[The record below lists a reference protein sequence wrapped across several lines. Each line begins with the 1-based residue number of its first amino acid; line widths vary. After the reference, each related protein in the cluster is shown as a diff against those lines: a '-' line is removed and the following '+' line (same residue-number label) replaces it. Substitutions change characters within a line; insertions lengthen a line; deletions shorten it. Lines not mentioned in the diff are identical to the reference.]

1 MVLTNKQSGTLF
13 THVKISCLPTLF
25 RKSLLCLIYPSLIL
39 PSFIFGQYIYWDVDG
54 NTAGASSGTTANG
67 NWADSSWSN
76 NSNGNVSTSNWTNTN
91 TAHFS
96 AGSDATGNSS
106 IVANLSSVVLTGIT
120 VEEGNVFIT
129 AGSGDLTLSGTANF
143 SISENSSLSIS
154 ESLLYGGNT
163 LNKAGKGLFTFGA
176 NNVDASGTTTISQ
189 GKIDVASGVTLSGGV
204 TGSGSLKSVIGG
216 LGTVDSVTLGGSSNE
231 IDFISPGLGN
241 ASSLT
246 SSSSQ
251 NQISTQRSS
260 DAVGTFT
267 ATTLNWNN
275 GGVYDWEIKDFNPGT
290 TSGAYDVLSFSTL
303 NFESGQ
309 TFGIN
314 IMSVSDG
321 AGTIG
326 SVASGNTVSSDFS
339 GNSGFLFL
347 KGSTVNGIG
356 SGDVSSSFSIRT
368 DDFDFQ
374 QGHWYGD
381 WGVYR
386 DGGNFYLTY
395 SAVPEP
401 STYAMVFVLCGF
413 LALNRSSFRY
423 WKKLKSFSTRS
434 LRNFIRGG
442 ICLYAK
448 RRSHE

>member
-1 MVLTNKQSGTLF
+1 MLLTRKQSGTLF
-13 THVKISCLPTLF
+13 THVKISCLATVV
-25 RKSLLCLIYPSLIL
+25 RKSLLCLIHSSLIL

-54 NTAGASSGTTANG
+54 NTAGASSGNTASG

-96 AGSDATGNSS
+96 AGSDATGSSS

-120 VEEGNVFIT
+120 VEEGDVSIT

-143 SISENSSLSIS
+143 SISENSTLSIS
-154 ESLLYGGNT
+154 EPLLYGGNT
-163 LNKAGKGLFTFGA
+163 LNKAGKGLFTLGA

-189 GKIDVASGVTLSGGV
+189 GKIDIASGVTLSGGV

-216 LGTVDSVTLGGSSNE
+216 LGTVDSVTLGGGSNE

-241 ASSLT
+241 ASSL
-246 SSSSQ
+246 SSSSSK

-267 ATTLNWNN
+267 STTLNWNN

-413 LALNRSSFRY
+413 LAVNRSSLRY
-423 WKKLKSFSTRS
+423 WKKLKSFSTKS
-434 LRNFIRGG
+434 LGIFIRGG
-442 ICLYAK
+442 ICLHAK

>member
-1 MVLTNKQSGTLF
+1 MLLTKKQCGTLF
-13 THVKISCLPTLF
+13 THVKISCLPTVV
-25 RKSLLCLIYPSLIL
+25 RKSLLCLIHSSLIL
-39 PSFIFGQYIYWDVDG
+39 PSFIFGQYIHWDVDG

-76 NSNGNVSTSNWTNTN
+76 NSNGNVSTSNWSNTN

-96 AGSDATGNSS
+96 AGSDATGSSS
-106 IVANLSSVVLTGIT
+106 IVANLSDVVLTGIT
-120 VEEGNVFIT
+120 VDEGDVSIT
-129 AGSGDLTLSGTANF
+129 AGSGDLTLSGIANF
-143 SISENSSLSIS
+143 SISENSTLSIS
-154 ESLLYGGNT
+154 EPLLYGGNT
-163 LNKAGKGLFTFGA
+163 LNKTGKGLFTLGA

-189 GKIDVASGVTLSGGV
+189 GKIDIASGVTLSGGA
-204 TGSGSLKSVIGG
+204 TGSGNLKSVIGG
-216 LGTVDSVTLGGSSNE
+216 LGTVDSVTLGGGSNE

-246 SSSSQ
+246 SSSSK

-326 SVASGNTVSSDFS
+326 SVASGNTISSDFS

-413 LALNRSSFRY
+413 LAVNRSSLRY
-423 WKKLKSFSTRS
+423 WKKLKSFSRKS
-434 LRNFIRGG
+434 LGNFIRGG